1 MKTSALVVMSAFL
14 MSAAVPVFAMTHQ
27 EKLACAMT
35 AGNCLDRGKL
45 LEKRIMEIKNEKTQN
60 TNGSPEE
67 VKKLDKKLQDAMD
80 ELKRVEDET

>member
-1 MKTSALVVMSAFL
+1 MR
-14 MSAAVPVFAMTHQ
+14 AVPVFAMTHQ

-45 LEKRIMEIKNEKTQN
+45 LEQRITEIKNEITQN

-67 VKKLDKKLQDAMD
+67 VERLDRILQDARNGT
-80 ELKRVEDET
+80 LRPA